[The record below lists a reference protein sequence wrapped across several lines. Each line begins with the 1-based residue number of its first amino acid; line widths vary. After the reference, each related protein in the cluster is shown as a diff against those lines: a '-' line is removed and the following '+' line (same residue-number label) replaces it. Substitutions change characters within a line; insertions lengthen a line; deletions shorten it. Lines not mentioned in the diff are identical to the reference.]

1 MQTTTL
7 QDIASRLDT
16 LTAAVLCNKPV
27 LTIEEAAAYTGLTVS
42 TIYKLTS
49 TQQIPH
55 SKPRGKMLYFDRA
68 ELESWLLQRRV
79 KTTSEI
85 DAAAANHVS
94 ALRGGLY

>member
-7 QDIASRLDT
+7 QDIAARLDT
-16 LTAAVLCNKPV
+16 LTAAVLSNKTV

-68 ELESWLLQRRV
+68 ELDTWLLQRRI
-79 KTTSEI
+79 KTVDEI
-85 DAAAANHVS
+85 ASAAADHV
-94 ALRGGLY
+94 AKIQGGVK

>member
-7 QDIASRLDT
+7 QDIAARLDT
-16 LTAAVLCNKPV
+16 LTAAVLSNKSV

-68 ELESWLLQRRV
+68 ELDTWLLQRRV
-79 KTTSEI
+79 KTTDEI
-85 DAAAANHVS
+85 DAAAADHV
-94 ALRGGLY
+94 ATLRRGI